1 MCSLD
6 PGSGLLYL
14 SSYRDPAVA
23 PTLKAYEKCGD
34 ALRDMATR
42 FDSGRPE
49 AKRELAACV
58 VGAVGDRDAPASA
71 AQRGAMSLTRYLS
84 GIDTPMRQA
93 MRDEVLA
100 TGPAQ
105 FRDLA
110 GRIDSIVTDT
120 QSGAVAVVGGEEGL
134 KAFGATAAGAAF
146 DVRRVL
152 PRKEQ

>member
-1 MCSLD
+1 
-6 PGSGLLYL
+6 
-14 SSYRDPAVA
+14 
-23 PTLKAYEKCGD
+23 
-34 ALRDMATR
+34 
-42 FDSGRPE
+42 
-49 AKRELAACV
+49 
-58 VGAVGDRDAPASA
+58 
-71 AQRGAMSLTRYLS
+71 
-84 GIDTPMRQA
+84 MRQA

-152 PRKEQ
+152 PRKEK